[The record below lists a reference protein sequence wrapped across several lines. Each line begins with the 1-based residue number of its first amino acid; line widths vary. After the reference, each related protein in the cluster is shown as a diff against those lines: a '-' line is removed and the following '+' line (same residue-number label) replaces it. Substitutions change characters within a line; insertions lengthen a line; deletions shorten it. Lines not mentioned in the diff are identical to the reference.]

1 MQRKR
6 SKLVIIPTYNE
17 IENIEAISRA
27 VFALED
33 GFHILV
39 IDDGSPDGTA
49 AAVKTLQESF
59 PDRLFLIERS
69 GKLGL
74 GTAYITGFKWAL
86 ERNYDYII
94 EMDADFSHDPKDLP
108 LLVKACEEGADLSI
122 GSRYADGVSVV
133 NWPIGRI
140 LMSYGASV
148 YVRSVLRTKIKDSTA
163 GYVCWSNK
171 VLSAINLDNVKMK
184 GYGFQIEMK
193 YTAFRKG
200 FKIKEVPVVF
210 VNRKAGTSKMSGSIF
225 GEAFWGVIGLRF
237 RKFDK

>member
-1 MQRKR
+1 
-6 SKLVIIPTYNE
+6 
-17 IENIEAISRA
+17 
-27 VFALED
+27 
-33 GFHILV
+33 
-39 IDDGSPDGTA
+39 
-49 AAVKTLQESF
+49 
-59 PDRLFLIERS
+59 
-69 GKLGL
+69 
-74 GTAYITGFKWAL
+74 
-86 ERNYDYII
+86 
-94 EMDADFSHDPKDLP
+94 
-108 LLVKACEEGADLSI
+108 
-122 GSRYADGVSVV
+122 
-133 NWPIGRI
+133 
-140 LMSYGASV
+140 MSYGASV